1 MRDESKPSISL
12 PKSAYH
18 VPSGHPDPVHN
29 CTVFNLSVSMVNV
42 RCVAGFDGG
51 LPQRFLMQLRYHG
64 QKRLLAN
71 VTSEI
76 PRFSVG
82 GIPPGRVLV
91 GAVWAYNNKGRGE
104 PVTLRLFTLKDE
116 AEKRTAAVM
125 PSPPPDPPLG
135 SMEVQPLVAV
145 VSAAVGSVV
154 VVMLVVLVTVRLCH
168 GRRSQR
174 DLRRQAAPDATLALP
189 SATPAPPTG
198 KGIDSIMISCLL

>member
-12 PKSAYH
+12 SKSAYH

-71 VTSEI
+71 VTSEV

-91 GAVWAYNNKGRGE
+91 GAVWAYNNKGCGE
-104 PVTLRLFTLKDE
+104 PITLRLFTLKDQ

-125 PSPPPDPPLG
+125 PSLPHDPPLG

-145 VSAAVGSVV
+145 VSAAVGGVV
-154 VVMLVVLVTVRLCH
+154 VVMLAVLVTLRLCH

-174 DLRRQAAPDATLALP
+174 DFRQQAAPDATLALP
-189 SATPAPPTG
+189 SATPSPPTG